1 MASLRRSRF
10 GKNSDCGSA
19 GNVIRIVKKG
29 CMSPARRPKS
39 VIPVLLAFNPVTAPI
54 ATVAAIGGAAMY
66 GMYKVAKFT
75 VEKEDRA

>member
-1 MASLRRSRF
+1 
-10 GKNSDCGSA
+10 
-19 GNVIRIVKKG
+19 
-29 CMSPARRPKS
+29 MSPARRPKS